1 MLFVSIWEIE
11 SLALK
16 SEKFVAGTKYV
27 AFILPAL
34 QAILINLP
42 PIKDIPILHV
52 TIEIGISKGYPSVV
66 GLYCMHSTNI

>member
-16 SEKFVAGTKYV
+16 SEKFVAGTKCV
-27 AFILPAL
+27 AFILPAF

-52 TIEIGISKGYPSVV
+52 AIEIGISKVYLSVV
-66 GLYCMHSTNI
+66 GIYCMHSTDI